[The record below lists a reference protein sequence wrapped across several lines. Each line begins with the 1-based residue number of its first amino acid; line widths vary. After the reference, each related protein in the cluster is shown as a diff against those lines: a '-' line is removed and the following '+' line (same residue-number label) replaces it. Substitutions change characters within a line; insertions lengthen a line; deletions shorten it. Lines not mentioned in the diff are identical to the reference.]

1 MVDFRAVRRA
11 MVDGQVRTSDV
22 TNLDLIDAM
31 LDVPRE
37 AFVPERLAALAYL
50 DRDLALPARDG
61 VTRYLLK
68 PAVTAKLVQAANISV
83 KDRVLVVGSATGY
96 SSAVVSRLA
105 AAVVALEE
113 DSALSDTAQTVLRR
127 LGFLAVAPVT
137 GRLVGGW
144 PAAAPYDVILVEG
157 GVETIPDVLFAQ
169 LSEGGRLVAVVYG
182 GQGEAQMDGQAGG
195 RVGGQLEGSVGKATL
210 FRSVRGEV
218 GGRRLFDSTAPLLP
232 GFGRAPAFVF

>member
-1 MVDFRAVRRA
+1 MVDLRAVRRA

-37 AFVPERLAALAYL
+37 AFVPERLAAFAYL
-50 DRDLALPARDG
+50 DRDLALPTSDG
-61 VTRYLLK
+61 VARYLLK
-68 PAVTAKLVQAANISV
+68 PVVTAKLIQAADIGV

-96 SSAVVSRLA
+96 SAAVVSRLA

-113 DSALSDTAQTVLRR
+113 DSALADAAQTVLRR
-127 LGFLAVAPVT
+127 LGLLTVTPVT

-157 GVETIPDVLFAQ
+157 GVETMPDALFAQ

-182 GQGEAQMDGQAGG
+182 GLAEAQM
-195 RVGGQLEGSVGKATL
+195 GGQVEGQMEGKVGKATL

-218 GGRRLFDSTAPLLP
+218 GGRPLFDSTAPLLP
-232 GFGRAPAFVF
+232 GFRKAPAFVF

>member
-1 MVDFRAVRRA
+1 MVDFRALRRA
-11 MVDGQVRTSDV
+11 MVDGQVRTEDV
-22 TNLDLIDAM
+22 TNLALIDAM
-31 LDVPRE
+31 LDIPRE

-50 DRDLALPARDG
+50 DRDLALPTSDG
-61 VTRYLLK
+61 VARYLLK
-68 PAVTAKLVQAANISV
+68 PVVTAKLIQAADIGM

-96 SSAVVSRLA
+96 SAAVVSRLA

-113 DSALSDTAQTVLRR
+113 DSALADATQTVLRR
-127 LGFLAVAPVT
+127 LGFLTVTPVT

-157 GVETIPDVLFAQ
+157 GVETMPDALFAQ

-182 GQGEAQMDGQAGG
+182 GQGEAQIDGQ
-195 RVGGQLEGSVGKATL
+195 VEGKVGKAML

-218 GGRRLFDSTAPLLP
+218 GGRPLFDSTAPLLP
-232 GFGRAPAFVF
+232 GFSKARAFVF